1 MRRRVAMPAPLLWAG
16 FAAAARLIAQDAVVL
31 PAAAPKRSMFWK
43 VSSGEQVAYLLGSIH
58 FGSKDMYPLPKEIED
73 AFDRSAVLLVE
84 ADLNH
89 LDLKKMKALAEYTGD
104 DVLWNHVSR
113 QVRQRLEEF
122 CGKYGFKATAMA
134 RLKPWVVAVMVST
147 IPKARSGREAGLGID
162 KYFLDRADRAKKRVV
177 EIESAESLAR
187 LSRITGKM
195 LEKSLAANAGR
206 DHEESGKRTE
216 EIWMS
221 GDADLLD
228 RTLREAMSKDPIEV
242 VEANLEERNPHMA
255 DVVER
260 FLNGQEPAF
269 VVVGTGHMV
278 GRIGLVKLLEKRG
291 YRVEQVAI
299 WSR

>member
-1 MRRRVAMPAPLLWAG
+1 MASPLLTG
-16 FAAAARLIAQDAVVL
+16 LVAAAQVVAQDAIVS
-31 PAAAPKRSMFWK
+31 PAQAKRSMFWK
-43 VSSGEQVAYLLGSIH
+43 VSSGEHVAYLLGSIH
-58 FGSKDMYPLPKEIED
+58 FGSKDMYPLPKEMED
-73 AFDRSAVLLVE
+73 AFDRSEVLLVE

-89 LDLKKMKALAEYTGD
+89 LDLQKMKALAEYAGD
-104 DVLWNHVSR
+104 DTLWNHVSKR
-113 QVRQRLEEF
+113 VRLRLEEF
-122 CGKYGFKATAMA
+122 CGKYGLRATAMA

-162 KYFLDRADRAKKRVV
+162 KYFLDRADKAKKRVV
-177 EIESAESLAR
+177 EIESAESLTR

-195 LEKSLAANAGR
+195 LEKSLAASASQDN
-206 DHEESGKRTE
+206 EESGKRTE

-255 DVVER
+255 DVVEQ
-260 FLNGQEPAF
+260 FLKGQEQAF

-278 GRIGLVKLLEKRG
+278 GQVGLVKLLEKRG
-291 YRVEQVAI
+291 YQAEQVAI
-299 WSR
+299 RSR

>member
-1 MRRRVAMPAPLLWAG
+1 MKRRVAMLAAPLLAG
-16 FAAAARLIAQDAVVL
+16 LVAAAQLMAQDATV
-31 PAAAPKRSMFWK
+31 PPTPAPKRSMFWK
-43 VSSGEQVAYLLGSIH
+43 VSSGEHVAYLLGSIH

-89 LDLKKMKALAEYTGD
+89 LDLQKIKAMAEYAGD
-104 DVLWNHVSR
+104 DTLWNHVSR

-122 CGKYGFKATAMA
+122 CGKYGFRATAMA

-162 KYFLDRADRAKKRVV
+162 KYFLDRADKAKKRVV
-177 EIESAESLAR
+177 EIESAESLTR

-195 LEKSLAANAGR
+195 LEKSLAASAGQ
-206 DHEESGKRTE
+206 DNEESGKRTE

-255 DVVER
+255 DMVER
-260 FLNGQEPAF
+260 FLKRQEPAF

-278 GRIGLVKLLEKRG
+278 GQMGLVKLLEKRG
-291 YRVEQVAI
+291 YQVEQVAI